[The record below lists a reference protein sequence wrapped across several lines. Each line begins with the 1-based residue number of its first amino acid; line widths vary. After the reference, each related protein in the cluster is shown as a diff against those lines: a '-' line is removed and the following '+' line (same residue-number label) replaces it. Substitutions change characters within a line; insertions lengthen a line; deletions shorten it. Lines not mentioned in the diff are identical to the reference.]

1 MLRAIESYHHYYYY
15 YFIINVFS
23 IFIITIIIIIITV
36 IGPVVCMS
44 FCLSVCLS
52 VGLLQK
58 WWANF
63 VETWNYD
70 WVYQLEELI
79 NFWWWSGLGYEF
91 RITFPL
97 PLLCR
102 IGHFRSFI
110 SISHTV
116 TETTDP
122 DKGKNSL
129 QVGSNLVDLYLDQ
142 YRSTFKLRTNF
153 GRVFSDMIGN
163 GRGMLPQSTSCYY
176 YCQVKT
182 HKMQKCVTEVLW
194 GNGSTAN
201 ELVKQTSGWLI
212 NNSGCQSSL
221 A

>member
-1 MLRAIESYHHYYYY
+1 VYSGPENYNSLPSFQISRIDSLQDSPAPLKLLMLRAIESYHHYYYY

-63 VETWNYD
+63 VETWNCD

-79 NFWWWSGLGYEF
+79 NLWWWSGLGYEF

-110 SISHTV
+110 SISHTDWCRQGK
-116 TETTDP
+116 ESTT
-122 DKGKNSL
+122 SR
-129 QVGSNLVDLYLDQ
+129 QQSCGSVSGSIQIHIQIANQFWPSFQWHDWQWQRYAA
-142 YRSTFKLRTNF
+142 SK
-153 GRVFSDMIGN
+153 
-163 GRGMLPQSTSCYY
+163 
-176 YCQVKT
+176 
-182 HKMQKCVTEVLW
+182 HVL
-194 GNGSTAN
+194 
-201 ELVKQTSGWLI
+201 LLLL
-212 NNSGCQSSL
+212 SS
-221 A
+221 